1 MSNDNS
7 LRGRVILIVQ
17 RIWTIASALATEFE
31 GKGAQVVVLA
41 KNSHP
46 DLADVP
52 NLAAAVLGNHSSD
65 LCQQLRAR
73 GVPFVLYSGH
83 SEIDHDCAAAAII
96 RKPAPP
102 GEIVARVE
110 GLLT

>member
-1 MSNDNS
+1 MRSWWA
-7 LRGRVILIVQ
+7 RVFGSSCP
-17 RIWTIASALATEFE
+17 IWTIASALATEFE
-31 GKGAQVVVLA
+31 GKGAQAMLA

-52 NLAAAVLGNHSSD
+52 NLAAAVLGDHSRD

-83 SEIDHDCAAAAII
+83 SEIDHECAAAAII

-110 GLLT
+110 DLLT